1 MYILFDYVVWAMG
14 YIRVMYV
21 LALSAGAEQEG
32 NIGSYPETHGQG
44 YQHPDITVKILLN
57 IYNKTV
63 LA

>member
-1 MYILFDYVVWAMG
+1 MG
-14 YIRVMYV
+14 YIRGMSV